1 MDRSNALVSRG
12 ALERVLARAAELQSA
27 SGEEADR
34 QDTLTEAQV
43 EELAKEVGLSPQHIR
58 QALAE
63 ERARIEPLEIP
74 GAADGIAFQLFGA
87 DRVGAQRVVRGKAER
102 VLSTLDRWMQKE
114 EWLQVVRQRPDR
126 ILWEPRRGIL
136 GSLRRMLGSRDYVLS
151 RADDIAATVVAVD
164 DNSTLVRLEARF
176 ASLRRTMAGQTAAGA
191 VIGGAGTGVAVLL
204 NAMIPIA
211 IIPVVGLSA
220 IAYYSSRR
228 TQFRAVERASL
239 VLEQVLD
246 RLERGDSQAPSLLRL
261 IESALPPAR

>member
-1 MDRSNALVSRG
+1 MDRSKALVSRG

-27 SGEEADR
+27 TGEDADR
-34 QDTLTEAQV
+34 LDTLTEAQV
-43 EELAKEVGLSPQHIR
+43 EELAKEVGLSPHHIR

-63 ERARIEPLEIP
+63 ERARIEPLEIA
-74 GAADGIAFQLFGA
+74 GTGVAFQLFGA
-87 DRVGAQRVVRGKAER
+87 DRVGAQRVVRGRADR
-102 VLSTLDRWMQKE
+102 VLATLDRWMQKE
-114 EWLQVVRQRPDR
+114 EWLQVVRQRADR

-151 RADDIAATVVAVD
+151 RADDISATVVAVD
-164 DNSTLVRLEARF
+164 DDSTLVRLEASF
-176 ASLRRTMAGQTAAGA
+176 ASLRRAMAGQTAAGA

-204 NAMIPIA
+204 NAMIPVA

-228 TQFRAVERASL
+228 TQQRAVQRGIL

-246 RLERGDSQAPSLLRL
+246 RLERGEAHSPSLLRL